1 MKADIFSSLACG
13 GPFRARRKSFD
24 GRAYGR
30 SPASDQEAPNVPIDG
45 LLTLACSGY
54 MFQATRKN
62 VVMTININNKEADR
76 LTRAFA
82 KVEGVGITEAI
93 VIAMR
98 EALERRRNRET
109 PLETAARLRAEFGIE
124 LGEQAR
130 RPLPRSVYDELSGE
144 D

>member
-1 MKADIFSSLACG
+1 
-13 GPFRARRKSFD
+13 
-24 GRAYGR
+24 
-30 SPASDQEAPNVPIDG
+30 
-45 LLTLACSGY
+45 
-54 MFQATRKN
+54 
-62 VVMTININNKEADR
+62 MTININNKEADS
-76 LTRAFA
+76 LTRTLARI
-82 KVEGVGITEAI
+82 EGVGITEAI

>member
-1 MKADIFSSLACG
+1 
-13 GPFRARRKSFD
+13 
-24 GRAYGR
+24 
-30 SPASDQEAPNVPIDG
+30 
-45 LLTLACSGY
+45 
-54 MFQATRKN
+54 
-62 VVMTININNKEADR
+62 MTITINNEQADR

-124 LGEQAR
+124 LSEQAR
-130 RPLPRSVYDELSGE
+130 NPLPRSVYDQLSCE